1 MIQILRGT
9 GSMLEWEKSKEHYY
23 CTILIF
29 LGLHYVLLINMSI
42 VRVIIIIL

>member
-1 MIQILRGT
+1 
-9 GSMLEWEKSKEHYY
+9 MLEWEKSKEHYY